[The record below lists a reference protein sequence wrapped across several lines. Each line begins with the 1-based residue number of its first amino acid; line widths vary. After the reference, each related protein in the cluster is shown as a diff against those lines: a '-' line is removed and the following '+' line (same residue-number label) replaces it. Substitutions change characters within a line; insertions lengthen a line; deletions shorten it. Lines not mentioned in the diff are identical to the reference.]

1 MPGKNHKSGNA
12 WTTPDLNGQVAVVAG
27 ASRGAG
33 RGMALALGDT
43 GAAVYVTGRTVRGGP
58 KPFDDAPGTI
68 EDTAEEVTRRGG
80 RGIPVWVDH
89 SIEADVAAL
98 FDRVE
103 KEQGR
108 LDILANGVW
117 GSSQQSYDQF
127 FRKEH
132 RPFWEL
138 PSVGWQEAIMAGAYA
153 HLLAS
158 QHAAR
163 LMAPRRKGLIVS
175 VTEPNDDGGGSLFW
189 LFHTI
194 GHRCINRMAAAM
206 RSDLGKHNIAIV
218 ALAPGFMRT
227 ERVLMGLEK
236 LTEEAREKMKQTYR
250 FDKSESTE
258 YVGRAVAALAADPD
272 VLRFSGKLV
281 HVGDLARKYGFRD
294 TDGRQPHFLQEVLK
308 KMFPEKST
316 GRKKK

>member
-1 MPGKNHKSGNA
+1 MAGETHQAGAS
-12 WTTPDLNGQVAVVAG
+12 WTPPNLRGLVAIAAG

-33 RGMALALGDT
+33 RGLALALGDT
-43 GAAVYVTGRTVRGGP
+43 GATVYVTGRTIRGGP
-58 KPFDDAPGTI
+58 KPFDAAPGTI

-80 RGIPVWVDH
+80 HGIAVRVDH
-89 SIEADVAAL
+89 SVEADVAAL
-98 FDRVE
+98 FDRVQR
-103 KEQGR
+103 EQGR

-127 FRKEH
+127 FQKEH

-138 PSVGWQEAIMAGAYA
+138 SSVGWQEAMVAGAYA

-163 LMAPRRKGLIVS
+163 LMAPHRKGLIVS
-175 VTEPNDDGGGSLFW
+175 VTEPNEEGGGSLFW
-189 LFHTI
+189 LFHTT
-194 GHRCINRMAAAM
+194 GHRCISRMAAAM
-206 RSDLGKHNIAIV
+206 RSDLEKHNIAIV

-236 LTEEAREKMKQTYR
+236 LSEEAREKMKRTYR

-272 VLRFSGKLV
+272 ALRFSGKLL
-281 HVGDLARKYGFRD
+281 HVGDLARHYGFRD
-294 TDGRQPHFLQEVLK
+294 TDGSQPHFFQEVLK
-308 KMFPEKST
+308 KMFHNKAA

>member
-1 MPGKNHKSGNA
+1 MPKRNQEPD
-12 WTTPDLNGQVAVVAG
+12 TTWKPPDLTGQVAIAAG

-33 RGMALALGDT
+33 RGLALALGDS
-43 GAAVYVTGRTVRGGP
+43 GATVYVTGRTIRGGA
-58 KPFDDAPGTI
+58 KPFDSAPGTI

-80 RGIPVWVDH
+80 RGIPIRVDH
-89 SIEADVAAL
+89 SVEGDVAAL
-98 FDRVE
+98 FDRVQ

-127 FRKEH
+127 FQKEH

-138 PSVGWQEAIMAGAYA
+138 PSVGWQEAMMAGAYA

-163 LMAPRRKGLIVS
+163 LMAPHRKGLIVS
-175 VTEPNDDGGGSLFW
+175 ITEPNEDGGGSLFW
-189 LFHTI
+189 LFHTT

-206 RSDLGKHNIAIV
+206 CRDLGKYDIAIL

-236 LTEEAREKMKQTYR
+236 LTAEAREKMKLSYR

-258 YVGRAVAALAADPD
+258 YVGRAVASLAADPGA
-272 VLRFSGKLV
+272 LRFSGKLV
-281 HVGDLARKYGFRD
+281 QVGDLARHYGFRD
-294 TDGRQPHFLQEVLK
+294 TDGSQPHFFQEVLK
-308 KMFPEKST
+308 KMFPEKRAS
-316 GRKKK
+316 RKKK